1 MSVAPAGTT
10 LTLSVP
16 ARSEQISIVRSFAYA
31 IGRHQRLDEETI
43 EDLKLAL
50 SELAAGGIQGGGSTI
65 LVTVQTDAAPMSVSV
80 EVEVAGA
87 GPSPVDPDVDRAQ
100 VVRALFPTVRIDHRP
115 DAVVTT
121 FSLEQA

>member
-1 MSVAPAGTT
+1 MSVAPAGTI

-31 IGRHQRLDEETI
+31 IGRHQHLDEETI

-80 EVEVAGA
+80 EVAGA

-100 VVRALFPTVRIDHRP
+100 VVRALFPTVRVDHRP
-115 DAVVTT
+115 GAVVTT